1 MMMIAGPLNGALRR
15 VPPGA
20 VYLAG
25 LLPLAWIVWLG
36 VSGGLGVDPVKEIEH
51 RLGKIALWLLAGGL
65 AMTPLRRYAGVNLIR
80 WRRAVGLLAF
90 GYVALHLLVWAVL
103 DMGML
108 WDQALRD
115 VVKRP
120 YLVLGMAGFVLLVPL
135 AITSN
140 NASVRRLGPNW
151 RRLHRLV
158 YPAAA
163 LAAVHYAWQGK
174 VWLPEALIWG
184 AVILALLALR
194 LRR

>member
-1 MMMIAGPLNGALRR
+1 MLMIAGSLNGALRR

-36 VSGGLGVDPVKEIEH
+36 ISDGLGVDPVKEVEH
-51 RLGKIALWLLAGGL
+51 RLGKIALWFLAGGL
-65 AMTPLRRYAGVNLIR
+65 AVTPLRRYAGVNLIR

-90 GYVALHLLVWAVL
+90 GYITLHLLVWAVL

-108 WDQALRD
+108 WDQALKD

-120 YLVLGMAGFVLLVPL
+120 YLALGMAGFVLLLPL

-163 LAAVHYAWQGK
+163 AAAVHYALQGK
-174 VWLPEALIWG
+174 VWLPEALIWS